1 MTVRLRG
8 AVSLLEDKRQAIQKS
23 QTFRGVR
30 MVISHITVKTE
41 TIPDAVLLNR
51 LRERVTQGQND
62 TVKLQVKKGGVT
74 IPGAV
79 PDDTHRECI
88 LSTVAGTSGVVW
100 MEDRLQVDGNKH
112 GPTI

>member
-62 TVKLQVKKGGVT
+62 TIKLQVKKGGVT
-74 IPGAV
+74 IPGRCTGRYAPRV
-79 PDDTHRECI
+79 HFVHRRRYFRRR
-88 LSTVAGTSGVVW
+88 LDGGPAASGW
-100 MEDRLQVDGNKH
+100 E
-112 GPTI
+112 